1 MDNINITL
9 KLYGGLDKYIKDYNY
24 KKGASLRFD
33 SNETI
38 IDILKKLGIPKHR
51 ITLIKV
57 GDRIINLDYVV
68 KNDDLIK
75 IFSHIGG
82 G

>member
-9 KLYGGLDKYIKDYNY
+9 KLYGGLDKHINDYNPE
-24 KKGASLRFD
+24 KGISLRFD

-51 ITLIKV
+51 ITLVMVDNEIV
-57 GDRIINLDYVV
+57 SLDHIV
-68 KNDDLIK
+68 KNDDLVK

>member
-1 MDNINITL
+1 MGNLNITL
-9 KLYGGLDKYIKDYNY
+9 KLYGGLDKYINDYNY
-24 KKGASLRFD
+24 EKGTTLRLD

-51 ITLIKV
+51 ITLVMV
-57 GDRIINLDYVV
+57 GDKIISLNYVV

>member
-1 MDNINITL
+1 MNNLNITL
-9 KLYGGLDKYIKDYNY
+9 KLYGGLDKYIKDYDY
-24 KKGASLRFD
+24 EKEVSLRLD
-33 SNETI
+33 SNVTI

-51 ITLIKV
+51 ITLVMV
-57 GDRIINLDYVV
+57 GDKIISLDYVV

>member
-9 KLYGGLDKYIKDYNY
+9 KLYGGLDKHANDYNHE
-24 KKGASLRFD
+24 KGMFLRLD

-38 IDILKKLGIPKHR
+38 IDILKKLEIPKHK

-57 GDRIINLDYVV
+57 GDRIVNLDYVV
-68 KNDDLIK
+68 KNNGLIK

>member
-9 KLYGGLDKYIKDYNY
+9 KLYGGLDKHINDYNPE
-24 KKGASLRFD
+24 KGISLRFD

-51 ITLIKV
+51 ITLVMVDDKIV
-57 GDRIINLDYVV
+57 SLDHVV
-68 KNDDLIK
+68 KNNDLIK

>member
-24 KKGASLRFD
+24 KKGASLRLD

-38 IDILKKLGIPKHR
+38 IGILKKLGIPKHR
-51 ITLIKV
+51 ISLIKV
-57 GDRIINLDYVV
+57 GDRIINLDYIV